1 MIHRFS
7 RAALLLGAAL
17 ALPAYADAPV
27 RVDAS
32 RYQAFWLWSGTRP
45 QPVLSGADTL
55 YLQQG
60 EILARPAGP
69 RFYPLG
75 RQPSHLPVKRLW
87 LVVRVNMLPLSTWHQ
102 TRLANLC
109 LRWRA
114 VGNPRVGIQID
125 FDAAT
130 RRLADYAE
138 NLLQIRQQ
146 LPTWCGLS
154 VTGLLDWASQG
165 DVTVLNRLPV
175 DELVIQTYQGRR
187 TVADVERY
195 LPALLKL
202 ARPFR
207 IGLVQDGQ
215 WQVRWEQALARSP
228 WYRGAVVF
236 LLNPRQ
242 EQ

>member
-1 MIHRFS
+1 MMHRFS
-7 RAALLLGAAL
+7 RAVLLLGAAL
-17 ALPAYADAPV
+17 ALPAYGDAPV

-75 RQPSHLPVKRLW
+75 RQPSRLPVNRLW
-87 LVVRVNMLPLSTWHQ
+87 LVVRVNLLPLTAIHH
-102 TRLANLC
+102 TRLAHLC
-109 LRWRA
+109 QRWRA
-114 VGNPRVGIQID
+114 AGNPRVGIQID

-130 RRLADYAE
+130 RRLADYAD
-138 NLLQIRQQ
+138 NLTRIRQQ

-175 DELVIQTYQGRR
+175 DELVIQTYQGRHS
-187 TVADVERY
+187 VPDVERY

-202 ARPFR
+202 TRPFR

-215 WQVRWEQALARSP
+215 WDMAWEQALARSP

-242 EQ
+242 GK